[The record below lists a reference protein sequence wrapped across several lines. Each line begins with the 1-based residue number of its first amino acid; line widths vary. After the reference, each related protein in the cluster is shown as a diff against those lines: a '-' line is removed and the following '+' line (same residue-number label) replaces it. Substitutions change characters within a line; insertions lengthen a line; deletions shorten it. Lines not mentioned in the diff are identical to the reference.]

1 MTPSAR
7 RVWVDDGGGE
17 GRGRKGRRRERPP
30 EVAVLVRQ
38 DARGCLARLGNG
50 DEVWCSVR
58 GKVHLEGNPRDTT
71 PVAVGDRVHV
81 RRTGG
86 DRGSVVDVLART
98 SVLSRP
104 DPHHE
109 RRQHLLAANV
119 DQVVAVASAAEPPF
133 APGLVD
139 RVLLAAEWSRL
150 AAVLVVNKSDLVEE
164 EPEECALYRRLGYP
178 VLLASAATGRGVDAL
193 RDVLRGRV
201 SVVTGHS
208 GVGKTSLLNAVEPGL
223 GLKVGTV
230 NPVTRRGTHT
240 TTAAVLFDLASGGAV
255 VDTPGIREFGLYNV
269 PRRELTWLFRDL
281 REVAPRCRFK
291 DCLHRG
297 EPGCAVPAAVESGE
311 VAAWRYDSY
320 LRLLETTPDLRPWQ
334 IPGAK

>member
-1 MTPSAR
+1 MSQSPLPA
-7 RVWVDDGGGE
+7 
-17 GRGRKGRRRERPP
+17 
-30 EVAVLVRQ
+30 
-38 DARGCLARLGNG
+38 N
-50 DEVWCSVR
+50 
-58 GKVHLEGNPRDTT
+58 TT

-86 DRGSVVDVLART
+86 DRGSIVSVLPRT

-109 RRQHLLAANV
+109 KRQRLLAANV
-119 DQVVAVASAAEPPF
+119 DQVVVVASAADPAF

-150 AAVLVVNKSDLVEE
+150 AALLVINKRDLLPS
-164 EPEECALYRRLGYP
+164 EPEEAAVYRRLGYR
-178 VLLASAATGRGVDAL
+178 VLFASAVSGAGIDDVRAAL
-193 RDVLRGRV
+193 SGKT

-223 GLKVGTV
+223 GLKVGEV
-230 NPVTRRGTHT
+230 NPVSGRGTHT
-240 TTAAVLFDLASGGAV
+240 TTAAVMFTLASGGAV

-281 REVAPRCRFK
+281 ALVAPRCKFK
-291 DCLHRG
+291 DCLHLT
-297 EPGCAVPAAVESGE
+297 EPGCAVAAAVASGE

-320 LRLLETTPDLRPWQ
+320 LRLLETTPDLNPWE